1 MLLQGLLINTPTPRF
16 AWAVGTQLIFPTAS
30 EDEMGGG
37 KWRLVPTVGA
47 RYNLPEITP
56 GSWAALLLILSC
68 SRRTKRSTPRWN

>member
-1 MLLQGLLINTPTPRF
+1 MTFGVGDVLLQGLLINAPTPRF

-47 RYNLPEITP
+47 RYNLP
-56 GSWAALLLILSC
+56 GSPRARG
-68 SRRTKRSTPRWN
+68 SRCY